1 MTIHPIIRKLP
12 MMALKFLVFYI
23 MITTISVCYFEFGH
37 DKGWPLADLMYFR
50 FHKFVVAAVDYG
62 YVPADMTAE

>member
-1 MTIHPIIRKLP
+1 

-37 DKGWPLADLMYFR
+37 DKGWPLAALIYFR
-50 FHKFVVAAVDYG
+50 VHRFVGAAVDCG

>member
-1 MTIHPIIRKLP
+1 

-62 YVPADMTAE
+62 